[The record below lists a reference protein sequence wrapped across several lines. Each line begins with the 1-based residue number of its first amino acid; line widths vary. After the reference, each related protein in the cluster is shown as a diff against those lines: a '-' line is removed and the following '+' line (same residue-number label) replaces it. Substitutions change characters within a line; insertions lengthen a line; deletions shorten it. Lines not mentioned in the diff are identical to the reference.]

1 MTRPIPDKAEVAL
14 EYPDKS
20 YVGTFERTSR
30 FGAQCDASGVAITLE
45 RSGDAAANRVVRMH
59 FHHALFA
66 EILREMARTA
76 SAVPLNDSCR
86 AALCG
91 GAKALCHALEA
102 TPAPKD
108 ARAAC
113 DDELAR
119 LTPGEEEVLLL
130 HILE

>member
-20 YVGTFERTSR
+20 YVGTFERTAR
-30 FGAQCDASGVAITLE
+30 FGAQCDATDVAITLE
-45 RSGDAAANRVVRMH
+45 RSGDATANRVVRMH
-59 FHHALFA
+59 FHHALFG
-66 EILREMARTA
+66 EILCEMARTA

-86 AALCG
+86 AALCD
-91 GAKALCHALEA
+91 GAKALCGALEA
-102 TPAPKD
+102 TSPAKT
-108 ARAAC
+108 AKATC
-113 DDELAR
+113 DDELAH